1 MSKIIIIIIIYLQLY
16 NSTIQLYDTT
26 LILDGSEKSLSEALR
41 VLESFEK
48 VSGLRLNSKK
58 TEALWIGSCAG
69 KSEKLHSEKDFNW
82 QNAKVKVLGVWLSTH
97 QEITTKLNFSEKIEK
112 MRNCLGCWS
121 VRRLSLIGKI
131 TVLKSLIAS
140 QVIHLLSPL
149 QVNYQIIKQIND
161 LFFDFLWS
169 GKGDK
174 IKRNVITQTYGNG
187 GLKMIDIVSFNKALK
202 AAWIRKYLDESN
214 KGKWK
219 LFFDAELEKFG
230 GQTVFRGN
238 LDIKDSKKLAIN
250 LSPFLKEILEIW
262 SELNYQG
269 SIETVE
275 SFLAQSLWH
284 NSLIRIMDKPVFYK
298 NWYQMGI
305 SHVNQI
311 VKEQPSTFLSPTE
324 FESKYHTKV
333 CPLTLY
339 GMTSTLRELWKNKN
353 PPSIPLN
360 CKEQE
365 PFVTTFL
372 KSKKPSRLA
381 YHKLVEAK
389 CNHKISSQEKWTM
402 VFPEACNLI
411 WHDAYMTAI
420 KCTKSTKLIEF
431 QFRFLHQT
439 LATNV
444 SLVKMGY
451 KNDIRCTFCHEE
463 AENFT
468 HLFWFCRKIELFWK
482 HLFAS
487 LKDCNCLSDD
497 YSLNNLVVLG
507 LKPDTSK
514 NKAVINFVLLLARFY
529 IWVCRSKGNIPTI
542 ENFKPFLQQYKE
554 EINLFL
560 FSNFYQFRVS
570 LSLFALSFLPDIPF

>member
-1 MSKIIIIIIIYLQLY
+1 MAKAIRKNVDIKGLLVKDTEIKLSQYAD
-16 NSTIQLYDTT
+16 DTT

-69 KSEKLHSEKDFNW
+69 KSEKLYPEKDFDW
-82 QNAKVKVLGVWLSTH
+82 QNTKVKALGVWISTDP
-97 QEITTKLNFSEKIEK
+97 EITTKLNFFKKIEK
-112 MRNCLGCWS
+112 MRNCLGFWT

-131 TVLKSLIAS
+131 TVLKSLAAS
-140 QVIHLLSPL
+140 QVTHLLSPL
-149 QVNYQIIKQIND
+149 QIDSQIIKQIND
-161 LFFDFLWS
+161 LFFDFLWN

-174 IKRNVITQTYGNG
+174 IKRNVITQNYGNG
-187 GLKMIDIVSFNKALK
+187 GLRMIDIASFNKALK
-202 AAWIRKYLDESN
+202 SVWIRKYLDESN

-219 LFFDAELEKFG
+219 LFFDAELEKLG
-230 GQTVFRGN
+230 GKIVFRGN
-238 LDIKDSKKLAIN
+238 LDVKDSKKLANN

-275 SFLAQSLWH
+275 SFLTQSLWY
-284 NSLIRIMDKPVFYK
+284 NSLVRVMDKPVFYK
-298 NWYQMGI
+298 SWHQMGI

-333 CPLTLY
+333 CPLKLY
-339 GMTSTLRELWKNKN
+339 GITSTLRELWKNQK
-353 PPSIPLN
+353 PTSMPLN

-365 PFVTTFL
+365 SFTTAFL
-372 KSKKPSRLA
+372 KSKKSSRLA
-381 YHKLVEAK
+381 YQKLLDAK
-389 CNHKISSQEKWTM
+389 FNHKISSQEKWSK
-402 VFPEACNLI
+402 VFPEALDLTWYN
-411 WHDAYMTAI
+411 AYMTAI

-451 KNDIRCTFCHEE
+451 KDDIRCTFCHDE
-463 AENFT
+463 AEHFT
-468 HLFWFCRKIELFWK
+468 HLFWFCSKVELFWK
-482 HLFAS
+482 HLIVS
-487 LKDCNCLSDD
+487 LKDRNFLSND
-497 YSLNNLVVLG
+497 YLLNNLVALG

-514 NKAVINFVLLLARFY
+514 NKATINFVLLLARFY
-529 IWVCRSKGNIPTI
+529 IWLCRSKGNIPTI
-542 ENFKPFLQQYKE
+542 EKFKPFLKQ
-554 EINLFL
+554 
-560 FSNFYQFRVS
+560 
-570 LSLFALSFLPDIPF
+570 